1 MKTELGKIQKTI
13 DNSFA
18 RGRVDALN
26 NREME
31 FHVAGELAS
40 IVSPLVDRVLTSCY
54 ESRDIKFEPP
64 FVFRKEEA
72 VKVINGIV
80 KTGIIRKGAKP
91 NQNIS
96 AAQNFGFALKIVKK
110 GAEKELDVSE
120 NPHVQDM
127 WAFIDDKMTDQGQSM
142 NIETIYKNFMGV
154 GGPKDYGLARRMT
167 QLYLLCLAKESKI
180 RIGVGPRAGLPFA
193 WLDYSNISEV
203 DFSAK
208 ILDSITEI
216 QKMAKPENWEILRP
230 YVEKLLREEIPSTSD
245 DSAISEYRAKLRNQF
260 AREKETSSRVS
271 ARAKSLFETLKTKN
285 PYETE
290 IEQISRLFSTELE
303 SGNDIDLIL
312 YVLKEILGYQA
323 FDSVSSSQTEVDDL
337 ANRLKN
343 YSDVKHFIGFENE
356 LITANLYCN
365 HRIPEHEYLKELRK
379 VQGKVSA
386 KLSNPQPYIDSDVK
400 LKTELIGK
408 TPPEPDETG
417 TLGRLLHEYSSPYV
431 TLHDSVIDKTDTW
444 RRKIEGILGGEEMS
458 ALRILENITAF
469 KPAVSDELEKKLQ
482 GLASNIFVCP
492 NPSRGSVEEQLR
504 RGPLHECSLSFL
516 NAADHTASAEQAA
529 TEATSTFNS
538 TLDSKMEIFLNPAV
552 RERLKQGTAESV
564 ITGLLKCV
572 DIKELRTYLVD
583 MSLKD
588 PSTVDVINRYLKRV
602 AIKTIKMTDFK
613 PTLKTIEK
621 EQVPDL
627 AKEFQQY
634 LENQINEIEAGKD
647 SLPILKLE

>member
-1 MKTELGKIQKTI
+1 
-13 DNSFA
+13 
-18 RGRVDALN
+18 
-26 NREME
+26 
-31 FHVAGELAS
+31 
-40 IVSPLVDRVLTSCY
+40 VDRVLTSCY

-80 KTGIIRKGAKP
+80 KTGIIPKAAKP

-96 AAQNFGFALKIVKK
+96 AAQNFGFALKIVRK
-110 GAEKELDVSE
+110 GAEKALDVSE
-120 NPHVQDM
+120 NPHVKDM
-127 WAFIDDKMTDQGQSM
+127 WAFIDDKLADQGHPM
-142 NIETIYKNFMGV
+142 KIETIYKNFMGV
-154 GGPKDYGLARRMT
+154 GGPKDYGLTRRMT

-180 RIGVGPRAGLPFA
+180 RIEVGPRASLPFA

-230 YVEKLLREEIPSTSD
+230 YAEKLLGEEIPSTSD
-245 DSAISEYRAKLRNQF
+245 DSAISEYRAKLRNLF
-260 AREKETSSRVS
+260 TREKEPSSRVS

-290 IEQISRLFSTELE
+290 IQQISRLFSTELE

-312 YVLKEILGYQA
+312 YALKEILGYQA
-323 FDSVSSSQTEVDDL
+323 FDSGSSSQTEVDDL

-343 YSDVKHFIGFENE
+343 YSDEKHFIAFENE

-365 HRIPEHEYLKELRK
+365 HRIPEHVYLKELRK
-379 VQGKVSA
+379 VQGKVSG

-431 TLHDSVIDKTDTW
+431 TLHDSVVEKTDTC
-444 RRKIEGILGGEEMS
+444 RRQIEGILSGKEMR
-458 ALRILENITAF
+458 ALRTLENITALQ
-469 KPAVSDELEKKLQ
+469 PAVSDEIDKELQ
-482 GLASNIFVCP
+482 GLESDIFVCP

-516 NAADHTASAEQAA
+516 NGADHIASAEQAS
-529 TEATSTFNS
+529 TEASSTFDS
-538 TLDSKMEIFLNPAV
+538 TLDSKMEIFLNSAV
-552 RERLKQGTAESV
+552 RERLKQGATEFV
-564 ITGLLKCV
+564 IAGLLKCG

-583 MSLKD
+583 LSLKD
-588 PSTVDVINRYLKRV
+588 PSIADVINRYLKRV
-602 AIKTIKMTDFK
+602 AIKTIKMIDFK

-621 EQVPDL
+621 KQIPDL
-627 AKEFQQY
+627 AKEFQHY
-634 LENQINEIEAGKD
+634 LEDQINEIDADKD
-647 SLPILKLE
+647 SLPMLKLE